1 MVLCASGKQSCL
13 WEAARQEGSCFI
25 ENQSCAFWCGRL
37 LLRCLLILM
46 TAWPW
51 GGLNGDGAAWQV
63 SFMCVCAQRARRPTV
78 NCWSRRRA
86 ARGVPANPLSRRSNG
101 GRYDS
106 RLFPFGVAV
115 MFWHLYQTPLNC
127 SRLDLQLKALTNRP
141 KPVSVMDAVSS
152 WCNDIVSSA
161 QSFISS
167 TWTFYLQ
174 ADDGKVVVFQV
185 CPSAS
190 VYSE

>member
-1 MVLCASGKQSCL
+1 MCASGKQSCL
-13 WEAARQEGSCFI
+13 WEAARHEWSCFI
-25 ENQSCAFWCGRL
+25 ENQSCAFLCGRL
-37 LLRCLLILM
+37 LLRCFLILM

-51 GGLNGDGAAWQV
+51 GGLNGGGSRLTGIV
-63 SFMCVCAQRARRPTV
+63 YVCVCVQRARRPTV

-115 MFWHLYQTPLNC
+115 MFWHLYQTPLKYFW
-127 SRLDLQLKALTNRP
+127 LDLQLKALTNRP
-141 KPVSVMDAVSS
+141 KPISVMDAMSS

-161 QSFISS
+161 QSLISS

-190 VYSE
+190 LYSE